1 MNINILINMKIL
13 FYILVALV
21 LIEIACA
28 ENLIINFNAPKPE
41 IYNVSVKVSQYNNQ
55 PAVFCSAI
63 TNPDSDVKYKWYVN
77 DKPHETTEPVLTGIR
92 TNDVVKCEATATNG
106 FENVS
111 DSAELKIS
119 GINPIT
125 GFAVAGGNGN
135 GLNIILT
142 VGVIVLLGLIFLNA
156 FLFYKKRK

>member
-1 MNINILINMKIL
+1 MRILI
-13 FYILVALV
+13 YILAVLV

-41 IYNVSVKVSQYNNQ
+41 IYNVSVKLTQYNNQ

-63 TNPDSDVKYKWYVN
+63 TNPDSDVKYKWYIN
-77 DKPHETTEPVLTGIR
+77 EELQKTSEPVITNIR

-111 DSAELKIS
+111 DAAEMIIS
-119 GINPIT
+119 DTNPIT
-125 GFAVAGGNGN
+125 GFAVRTTGNGN

-142 VGVIVLLGLIFLNA
+142 VGVVVLLGLISINA

>member
-1 MNINILINMKIL
+1 MA
-13 FYILVALV
+13 VLV

-41 IYNVSVKVSQYNNQ
+41 IYNVSVKLTQYNNQ

-63 TNPDSDVKYKWYVN
+63 TNPDSDVKYKWYIN
-77 DKPHETTEPVLTGIR
+77 EELQKTSEPVITNIR

-111 DSAELKIS
+111 DTAEMIIS
-119 GINPIT
+119 DTNPIT
-125 GFAVAGGNGN
+125 GFAVRTAGNGN

-142 VGVIVLLGLIFLNA
+142 VGVVVLLGLISINA

>member
-1 MNINILINMKIL
+1 MRILI
-13 FYILVALV
+13 YVLVVLV

-28 ENLIINFNAPKPE
+28 ENLIINFNTPKPE
-41 IYNVSVKVSQYNNQ
+41 IYNVSVKISEYNNQ

-77 DKPHETTEPVLTGIR
+77 DKLEKTNEPVLALSNAK
-92 TNDVVKCEATATNG
+92 TNDVVKCEAIATNG

-111 DSAELKIS
+111 DSAEIKIS
-119 GINPIT
+119 NTNPIT
-125 GFAVAGGNGN
+125 GFAVRTAENGN

-156 FLFYKKRK
+156 FLFYRKRM

>member
-1 MNINILINMKIL
+1 MRILI
-13 FYILVALV
+13 YILAVLV

-41 IYNVSVKVSQYNNQ
+41 IYNVSVKLTQYNNQ

-63 TNPDSDVKYKWYVN
+63 TNPDSDVKYKWYIN
-77 DKPHETTEPVLTGIR
+77 EELQKTSEPVITNIR

-111 DSAELKIS
+111 DTAEMIIS
-119 GINPIT
+119 DTNPIT
-125 GFAVAGGNGN
+125 GFAVRTAGNGN

-142 VGVIVLLGLIFLNA
+142 VGVVVLLGLISINA

>member
-1 MNINILINMKIL
+1 MRILI
-13 FYILVALV
+13 YILAVLV

-41 IYNVSVKVSQYNNQ
+41 IYNVSVKLTQYNNQ

-63 TNPDSDVKYKWYVN
+63 TNPDSDVKYKWYIN
-77 DKPHETTEPVLTGIR
+77 EELQKTSEPVITNIR
-92 TNDVVKCEATATNG
+92 TNDVVKCEAIATNG

-111 DSAELKIS
+111 DAAEMIIS
-119 GINPIT
+119 DTNPIT
-125 GFAVAGGNGN
+125 GFAVRTTGNGN

-142 VGVIVLLGLIFLNA
+142 VGVVVLLGLISINA